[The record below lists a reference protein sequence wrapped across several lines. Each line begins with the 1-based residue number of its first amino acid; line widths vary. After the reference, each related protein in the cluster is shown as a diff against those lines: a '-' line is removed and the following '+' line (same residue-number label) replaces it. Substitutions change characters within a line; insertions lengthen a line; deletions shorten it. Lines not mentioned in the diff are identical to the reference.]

1 MRLLTWAASL
11 LLFTLLVLHSAP
23 YVARDFIVYQLLQQ
37 GADEARLKRVTIN
50 WLNAKVTLQGLEAVH
65 DQHSVL
71 KLKRLDFDLYLKELF
86 DQRVRLSGLRVEGL
100 EAQLQQQ
107 DQLLLLGPIVLLE
120 AEKSQTAEVSEPLDY
135 EFGSDRIELVDV
147 DLQLLQAEGMQS
159 LSVDRLTVGGVYQ
172 WAPLEATDVR
182 FVGHLNGA
190 PISIDSTALPL
201 PERKTLSVQ
210 LALRQLELTPLI
222 GAFAPGIAATIDLNL
237 GVELTLEGLQ
247 ASLAQ
252 SGTVRLSNVSVE
264 QGDSAVSLG
273 DLSWSGETSQQLSLQ
288 DGGAELVELALN
300 GVLNA
305 TQLRLGQ
312 GEMAGDASSLEL
324 QTNLGY
330 TPTDQSL
337 RGSGVLKIQELTF
350 TQPGQELELGDLMFN
365 LPEIAAGQN
374 TPVSLRAA
382 QIRALGPSA
391 ERLSIE
397 QFSSDLSLGQ
407 KLGRPV
413 WQPISISGRLV
424 LGDVVASSNQ
434 GELDVAQL
442 EAELSSSSLSALER
456 IKLDAVL
463 QQPVATIGNVNA
475 QAENYRL
482 LLDGLVDS
490 QLQRFDGTVEV
501 ASNRAS
507 VKTAGVD
514 ANWETFRFSGP
525 LDTSITADPLAA
537 PLSVSGD
544 LELKQFNLKQD
555 QRELDLEQLSGDL
568 ELSQHEQLR
577 IGGKLSLASL
587 TALHADQ
594 NLGVKSAQLSPALAF
609 SNVLAQLDPR
619 SVTGALDILLNEAT
633 ADVDGQ
639 QIKLGNLK
647 SNLQLA
653 SSRELQSIKGT
664 LSTESI
670 RYSRD
675 QLQLELGQLKSAPE
689 LTYDPTGL
697 SLVTPLDLAQLG
709 YSGVGQSAKLE
720 ALSAAVS
727 AKMEPDFAIARADVT
742 DLSLNGVRADLD
754 ERYSLEQA
762 RVTKLSLQ
770 QLNSAALEDVVLEQF
785 SAGPQEA
792 SIASFS
798 ALTLDR
804 ATFGDNLLELG
815 TLVLEQLQANLET
828 KLNAEKSEVGANET
842 LEEQTVSSSEI
853 SAERRLPIDI
863 KLQSFEARGETRV
876 NYRDSSLAS
885 PLSLNLV
892 ASKLSAG
899 RWDSRSQ
906 QPLAIELRAKLNES
920 ADIAIDATISP
931 LKSKPDGEWRAQI
944 SALQLPALSP
954 LVETFAGYQ
963 IRSGALKLDA
973 KGTMEAGQL
982 KGSNA
987 VQIQRLEVQRGASGA
1002 ADATDKLF
1010 TMPLPSA
1017 VSLLETD
1024 DRLIKLDLPVTG
1036 DISDPKFNYQDV
1048 IQIVVTKAVKE
1059 GATAYLTNALQPFGA
1074 IYMLYNTV
1082 KDVNEK
1088 GRFIQLQPLEFD
1100 LASGE
1105 LNRGGRDYAAKL
1117 GGMMQERPG
1126 LTLEICP
1133 VTLSSEEQILW
1144 DALVKAQEG
1153 AEKELTGKALGDEWE
1168 QRIAGLASMRIESLR
1183 TALIR
1188 LGVENERIF
1197 PCIARSGATD
1207 GAPRV
1212 ELAF

>member
-50 WLNAKVTLQGLEAVH
+50 WLNAKVTLEGLEAVY
-65 DQHSVL
+65 DRHSVL

-86 DQRVRLSGLRVEGL
+86 DRRVRLSGLRVEGL
-100 EAQLQQQ
+100 EAQLHQQ
-107 DQLLLLGPIVLLE
+107 DQLLLLGPIVLIG
-120 AEKSQTAEVSEPLDY
+120 AQPSQPVETSEPLDY
-135 EFGSDRIELVDV
+135 EFGSDRIELVDI
-147 DLQLLQAEGMQS
+147 DLQLLQADGMQT
-159 LSVDRLTVGGVYQ
+159 LSVDRLTVGGLYQ
-172 WAPLEATDVR
+172 WSPLEATDVR
-182 FVGHLNGA
+182 FVGYLNGA

-222 GAFAPGIAATIDLNL
+222 GALVPGIASTIDLNL
-237 GVELTLEGLQ
+237 GVELTLEGFQ

-252 SGTVRLSNVSVE
+252 AGSVRLTNVSVE
-264 QGDSAVSLG
+264 RGDSSVSLE
-273 DLSWSGETSQQLSLQ
+273 DLSWRGETSQQLSLQ
-288 DGGAELVELALN
+288 DGGAELIELALN
-300 GVLNA
+300 GTLNA

-312 GEMAGDASSLEL
+312 GELEGVASSLEL
-324 QTNLGY
+324 ESNLSFS
-330 TPTDQSL
+330 PTDQSL
-337 RGSGVLKIQELTF
+337 KGSSELKAEELSVGDSEQKF
-350 TQPGQELELGDLMFN
+350 ELGNLVLS
-365 LPEIAAGQN
+365 LPEIVAGQS
-374 TPVSLRAA
+374 TPVTLSAA
-382 QIRALGPSA
+382 QIRALGSNA

-397 QFSSDLSLGQ
+397 QFSSELSLAQ
-407 KLGRPV
+407 QLGRPV
-413 WQPISISGRLV
+413 WQPISISGSLD
-424 LGDVVASSNQ
+424 LSDFALSSTL
-434 GELDVAQL
+434 GELGVAQL
-442 EAELSSSSLSALER
+442 EAELSSSSVSALER
-456 IKLDAVL
+456 IQLDAEL
-463 QQPVATIGNVNA
+463 KQPVAAIGDVHA
-475 QAENYRL
+475 QAESYRL
-482 LLDGLVDS
+482 LVDGVVDS
-490 QLQRFDGTVEV
+490 QLQRFDGALEV

-514 ANWETFRFSGP
+514 ANWESFRFAGP
-525 LDTSITADPLAA
+525 LNSSITADLLAA

-544 LELKQFNLKQD
+544 LELKQLNLKQE
-555 QRELDLEQLSGDL
+555 QREVDFAQLSGNLEVSQQEQLSISAKLGL
-568 ELSQHEQLR
+568 EHLKALQANQN
-577 IGGKLSLASL
+577 LSL
-587 TALHADQ
+587 
-594 NLGVKSAQLSPALAF
+594 KSAQLNQTLAF
-609 SNVLAQLDPR
+609 SNSLAQLDPL
-619 SVTGALDILLNEAT
+619 SVNGSLEVALNEVT
-633 ADVDGQ
+633 ADLAGQ
-639 QIKLGNLK
+639 QLKLGNLN
-647 SNLQLA
+647 SDLQLA
-653 SSRELQSIKGT
+653 SSHHKQSIKGA
-664 LSTESI
+664 LASELI
-670 RYSRD
+670 EYSSD
-675 QLQLELGQLKSAPE
+675 LLELRLDQLKSAPE
-689 LTYDPTGL
+689 LTYDSTGL
-697 SLVTPLDLAQLG
+697 SLISPLDLAQLG
-709 YSGVGQSAKLE
+709 YSGVGQSANLE
-720 ALSAAVS
+720 GLTAAIN
-727 AKMEPDFAIARADVT
+727 AKMEPDLSLARADLT
-742 DLSLNGVRADLD
+742 DLRLNAVRAELD

-762 RVTKLSLQ
+762 RVAKLSLQ
-770 QLNSAALEDVVLEQF
+770 QLNSAALEGVVLQQF
-785 SAGPQEA
+785 NAGPQEA

-804 ATFGDNLLELG
+804 ATFGDNLLVLG
-815 TLVLEQLQANLET
+815 TLVVEQLQANLET
-828 KLNAEKSEVGANET
+828 KLNAAKSETGSSEKPEA
-842 LEEQTVSSSEI
+842 QTVSSSDI

-863 KLQSFEARGETRV
+863 KLQSFDALGETRV

-920 ADIAIDATISP
+920 ADIAIDATVSP
-931 LKSKPDGEWRAQI
+931 LKAKPDGEWSAQI

-954 LVETFAGYQ
+954 LVETLAGYQ
-963 IRSGALKLDA
+963 VRSGALNLDA
-973 KGTMEAGQL
+973 KGRMEAGQL

-987 VQIQRLEVQRGASGA
+987 VRIQRLEVQRGTSGA

-1017 VSLLETD
+1017 VSLLETG
-1024 DRLIKLDLPVTG
+1024 DRLIKLDLPVSG

-1100 LASGE
+1100 PASDE

-1133 VTLSSEEQILW
+1133 VTLTSEEQILW
-1144 DALVKAQEG
+1144 DELVKAQES
-1153 AEKELTGKALGDEWE
+1153 AEKALTGKALGNEWE
-1168 QRIAGLASMRIESLR
+1168 QRIARLASTRIESLR
-1183 TALIR
+1183 AALIR